1 MNVVQY
7 YRMESNIS
15 TKAKTDFQS
24 RLHLPQCQSTNDEL
38 LKRLSAP
45 EMVVQE
51 GYLISTDHQTSGR
64 GQRGSVWESQ
74 PGANLLFSLYLK
86 PSFLPMKH
94 TFWLSAAVAT
104 SIRIALAEFGVHLKV
119 KWPNDLLS
127 EDAKMG
133 GILIENATS
142 GSNLERSVVGIGLN
156 VNQVKLPVGA
166 CSMASITGETF
177 DRDFV
182 LQKILESIFLQYHTL
197 RRNGWEKIRS
207 GYYAGL
213 YRMGTV
219 HSYFLPDGTAFSAI
233 LKGITEE
240 GQLVLL
246 TQTGEKRFGFKE
258 VLFDRSKGLE

>member
-38 LKRLSAP
+38 QKRLSELNSDLP
-45 EMVVQE
+45 E
-51 GYLISTDHQTSGR
+51 GFIISTDHQTAGR
-64 GQRGSVWESQ
+64 GQRGAVWESQ
-74 PGANLLFSLYLK
+74 PGQNLLFSLYLK
-86 PSFLPMKH
+86 PVFLPMKH
-94 TFWLSAAVAT
+94 AFWLSAAVANA
-104 SIRIALAEFGVHLKV
+104 IRLAMDEMGLNLKV

-127 EDAKMG
+127 DDAKLG
-133 GILIENATS
+133 GILIENATAS
-142 GSNLERSVVGIGLN
+142 FNLERSVVGIGLN
-156 VNQVKLPVGA
+156 INQLDLPQGA
-166 CSMASITGETF
+166 CSMASLTGQSF
-177 DRDFV
+177 DCDTV
-182 LQKILESIFLQYHTL
+182 LMKIRESIFLQYHIL
-197 RRNGWEKIRS
+197 RKDGWEKIRS

-246 TQTGEKRFGFKE
+246 TQNGEKRFRFKE
-258 VLFDRSKGLE
+258 VTFDRTKGLE

>member
-38 LKRLSAP
+38 LKRLSESDTELP
-45 EMVVQE
+45 E
-51 GYLISTDHQTSGR
+51 GYIISTDHQTAGR
-64 GQRGSVWESQ
+64 GQRGAVWVSEQ
-74 PGANLLFSLYLK
+74 GENLLFSLYLK

-94 TFWLSAAVAT
+94 AFWLSAAVAT
-104 SIRIALAEFGVHLKV
+104 AIRLAMDEMGVYLKV

-127 EDAKMG
+127 DDSKLG

-142 GSNLERSVVGIGLN
+142 GSNIDRAVIGIGLN
-156 VNQVKLPVGA
+156 INQLDLPSLA
-166 CSMASITGETF
+166 CSMASLSGKTF
-177 DRDFV
+177 DRDTV
-182 LQKILESIFLQYHTL
+182 LQKIRESVFLQYHIL
-197 RRNGWEKIRS
+197 RTRGWEKIRS

-213 YRMGTV
+213 YRMGSV
-219 HSYFLPDGTAFSAI
+219 HSYFLPDGTLFSAI

-246 TQTGEKRFGFKE
+246 TQNGEKRFWFKE
-258 VLFDRSKGLE
+258 VTFDRTKGLE

>member
-38 LKRLSAP
+38 QKHLLKSNSELP
-45 EMVVQE
+45 E
-51 GYLISTDHQTSGR
+51 GFIISTDHQTAGR
-64 GQRGSVWESQ
+64 GQRGAVWESE
-74 PGANLLFSLYLK
+74 PGQNLLFSLYLK
-86 PSFLPMKH
+86 PTFLPMKH
-94 TFWLSAAVAT
+94 AFWLSAAVAT
-104 SIRIALAEFGVHLKV
+104 AIRIALEEMEIHLKV

-127 EDAKMG
+127 GDVKMG

-156 VNQVKLPVGA
+156 VNQLNLPTGA
-166 CSMASITGETF
+166 VSMASITSAKY
-177 DRDFV
+177 DREVV
-182 LQKILESIFLQYHTL
+182 LQNIRESIFLQYHILKTG
-197 RRNGWEKIRS
+197 GWEKIRS

-213 YRMGTV
+213 YRMGAV
-219 HSYFLPDGTAFSAI
+219 HSYFLQDGTAFSAI

-246 TQTGEKRFGFKE
+246 TQNGEKRFLFKE
-258 VLFDRSKGLE
+258 VTFDRSKGLE